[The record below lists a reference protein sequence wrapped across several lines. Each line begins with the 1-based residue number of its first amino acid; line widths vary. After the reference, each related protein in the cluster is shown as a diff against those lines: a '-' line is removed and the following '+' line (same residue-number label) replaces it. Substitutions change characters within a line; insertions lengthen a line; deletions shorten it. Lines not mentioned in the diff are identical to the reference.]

1 MKLEQKRTTLKQ
13 KNQTNFP
20 DWSAMMPLVPE
31 NGRKPAN
38 VYRLIRQAIDKKQ
51 FEYGAKLP
59 PSRDLAKRFSISRAT
74 VVAAYEMLAADGYI
88 ITKRGSGSFVASNVS
103 RTFKPRISVPE
114 REQKSAYHLC
124 ELSIPLENDKAMS
137 VFRRLL
143 NNRAAKACIRH
154 YNYADPRGTLELREA
169 LSAYLRQARGL
180 NLDASQIFITT
191 GTQQSLD
198 LCLRCFLS
206 DKATIL
212 VEDPSYHNAIQAL
225 EAFGKKLEFLPH
237 DKLDDDLNL
246 PPADAIL
253 LNPSRRFPLGGTIGL
268 SQRLNLLKW
277 AKDNNAMIIE
287 DDYDSEIRFEASP
300 MTAIQ
305 GLDDNGSVIY
315 FGTFSKTLFAGLQCA
330 YMVVPSRLCERLIK
344 FRSLVDRRAVT
355 FVEEALADFINGGHY
370 ARHLRRSAR
379 IVKNNRDALVKGL
392 QSGKGANLMH
402 LAPPQ
407 QGLHLVTLLDKNIN
421 DVALEAELQKAGFA
435 VRAISNYCRNSRE
448 NGLLM
453 GYCGFSPELFEQAG
467 KAISDIIGT
476 YKTCNRLF

>member
-1 MKLEQKRTTLKQ
+1 
-13 KNQTNFP
+13 
-20 DWSAMMPLVPE
+20 MMPLVPE
-31 NGRKPAN
+31 NGRKPAS
-38 VYRLIRQAIDKKQ
+38 VYRLIKQAIDQQKL
-51 FEYGAKLP
+51 ECGAKLP

-74 VVAAYEMLAADGYI
+74 VVAAYEMLAADSYI
-88 ITKRGSGSFVASNVS
+88 TTKRGSGSFVALNVS

-124 ELSIPLENDKAMS
+124 ELSIPLENDKAMN

-225 EAFGKKLEFLPH
+225 EALGKKLEFLPH

-253 LNPSRRFPLGGTIGL
+253 LSPSRRFPLDGTIGL

-330 YMVVPSRLCERLIK
+330 YMVVPSRLCERLMK

-379 IVKNNRDALVKGL
+379 IVKKNRDALVKGL
-392 QSGKGANLMH
+392 ESGKGKNLMH
-402 LAPPQ
+402 LIPPR
-407 QGLHLVTLLDKNIN
+407 QGLHLAALIEKNIN
-421 DVALEAELQKAGFA
+421 DVALEAKLHKAGFGG
-435 VRAISNYCRNSRE
+435 RAISHYCRNSRE
-448 NGLLM
+448 NGLIM
-453 GYCGFSPELFEQAG
+453 GYCGFSPELYEQAG
-467 KAISDIIGT
+467 EAISHIIANEV
-476 YKTCNRLF
+476 KI

>member
-13 KNQTNFP
+13 KNQTNFS

-31 NGRKPAN
+31 NGRKPAS
-38 VYRLIRQAIDKKQ
+38 VYRLISQAIDQKK
-51 FEYGAKLP
+51 FECGAKLP

-88 ITKRGSGSFVASNVS
+88 ITKRGSGSFVALNVP
-103 RTFKPRISVPE
+103 RTFKARISVPE

-124 ELSIPLENDKAMS
+124 DLDIPLENDKAMS
-137 VFRRLL
+137 LFRRLL
-143 NNRAAKACIRH
+143 NNRAAKAGIRH
-154 YNYADPRGTLELREA
+154 YNYTDPRGSLELREA

-180 NLDASQIFITT
+180 NLDASQIFITS

-198 LCLRCFLS
+198 LCLRCFFP

-212 VEDPSYHNAIQAL
+212 VEDPFYRTAVQAL
-225 EAFGKKLEFLPH
+225 EALGKTLEFLPH
-237 DKLDDDLNL
+237 DKFGNDLNL

-253 LNPSRRFPLGGTIGL
+253 LNPSRQFPLGGTIDL
-268 SQRLNLLKW
+268 TQRLNLLKW
-277 AKDNNAMIIE
+277 AKDNHAMIIE
-287 DDYDSEIRFEASP
+287 DDYDSEIRFEAMP

-305 GLDDNGSVIY
+305 GLDETGSVIY

-330 YMVVPSRLCERLIK
+330 YMVVPSRSCERLMK

-379 IVKNNRDALVKGL
+379 IVKKNRDALVKGL
-392 QSGKGANLMH
+392 ESGKGKNLMH
-402 LAPPQ
+402 LIPPR
-407 QGLHLVTLLDKNIN
+407 QGLHLAALIDKNIN
-421 DVALEAELQKAGFA
+421 DVALEAKLHKAGFGG
-435 VRAISNYCRNSRE
+435 RAISHYCRNSRE
-448 NGLLM
+448 NGLIM
-453 GYCGFSPELFEQAG
+453 GYCGFSPELYEQAG
-467 KAISDIIGT
+467 EAISHIIAN
-476 YKTCNRLF
+476 KVKI